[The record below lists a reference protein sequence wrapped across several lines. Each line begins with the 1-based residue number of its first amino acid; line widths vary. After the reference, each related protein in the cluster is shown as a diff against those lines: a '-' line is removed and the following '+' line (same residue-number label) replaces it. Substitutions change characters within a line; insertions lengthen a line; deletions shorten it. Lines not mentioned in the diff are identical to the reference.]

1 MNFNIVYP
9 FFILIVALL
18 TGCNDYKEEFSKVEG
33 LTVERDELVLTS
45 GSGKEKTKYEF
56 NIKENSDLAISM
68 LQHKDTVIVL
78 RNVKWH
84 TFVAVTICQ
93 GQPTKALLYKY
104 VTNTEFILAC
114 LTWGIT
120 TVLIGFGCYYGFE
133 YIDDWKFKE
142 VTMLRK
148 QIASLKYDAE
158 EDEHYFKKELDR
170 LEKENDYLQQLLQK
184 RK

>member
-33 LTVERDELVLTS
+33 LTVEKDELVLTS
-45 GSGKEKTKYEF
+45 GSGKEKTEYNF

-78 RNVKWH
+78 RNVQWH

-104 VTNTEFILAC
+104 VANTEFILAC
-114 LTWGIT
+114 LTWAIFI
-120 TVLIGFGCYYGFE
+120 VLIAFGCYYGYE
-133 YIDDWKFKE
+133 YTIEWRLKE
-142 VTMLRK
+142 IGTLKK
-148 QIASLKYDAE
+148 QIISLKYDAE
-158 EDEHYFKKELDR
+158 EDKHYFKRELER
-170 LEKENDYLQQLLQK
+170 LEKENDYLQQQLQ
-184 RK
+184 RR